1 MKILLNIKL
10 LFLTLFLYSCETVSD
25 WTENIMPSG
34 DIEESDNETD
44 QLLSDDFGK
53 DPTLAEILADAEFED
68 ELFQD
73 SEIEVSQNNDQ
84 TDSTESLEM
93 GDSLG
98 MNESSPNIESKDEIE
113 ELETAEE
120 KLTPA
125 PAIEYETS
133 LLSDDDERVESNE
146 LVTDVN
152 EAKEQKNEESFEAK
166 IFSRPVLD
174 LKDQIQFRIAT
185 ITFSTGSS
193 QVDNIGQKKIK
204 KIAKIAKERDA
215 KIKIIGHASERT
227 KDMPIAKHKIV
238 NFIISDKRA
247 NSVAEIFINKYKFP
261 SEKLITQGVSDSKPL
276 FKEIM
281 PAGTK
286 ANQRTEIFLIY
297 N

>member
-73 SEIEVSQNNDQ
+73 SEIEVSQNYDQ

-93 GDSLG
+93 GDSSG
-98 MNESSPNIESKDEIE
+98 MNEPSPNIDSQDEIE

-133 LLSDDDERVESNE
+133 LLSDDDVIVENNE
-146 LVTDVN
+146 LAADVN
-152 EAKEQKNEESFEAK
+152 EATEQKNEESFEAN

-193 QVDNIGQKKIK
+193 QVDYIGQKKIK